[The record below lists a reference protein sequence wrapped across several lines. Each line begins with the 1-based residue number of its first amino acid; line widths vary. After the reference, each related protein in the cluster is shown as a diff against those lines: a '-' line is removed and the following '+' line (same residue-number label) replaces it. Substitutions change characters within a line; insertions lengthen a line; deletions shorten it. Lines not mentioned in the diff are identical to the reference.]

1 MKKKKKPSIE
11 NGKEKKKP
19 QLHFNLVIIYASLYG
34 LFILSSLALSIQR
47 QPSLNI
53 VFVLSYLIW
62 K

>member
-34 LFILSSLALSIQR
+34 LFILSSLALSI
-47 QPSLNI
+47 
-53 VFVLSYLIW
+53 
-62 K
+62 